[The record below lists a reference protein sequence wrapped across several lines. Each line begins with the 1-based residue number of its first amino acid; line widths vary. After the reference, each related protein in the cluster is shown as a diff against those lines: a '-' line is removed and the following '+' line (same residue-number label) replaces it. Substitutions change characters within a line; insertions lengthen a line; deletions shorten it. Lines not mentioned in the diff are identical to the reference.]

1 MLKLQLPTDPKW
13 ANVAEGNIKEI
24 LIDHAFCE
32 QKAASNAI
40 SIITKYPEY
49 SELVEAMSALAIE
62 EMEHFRTVHEKITE
76 RGWKLGRERKDNYV
90 NEIAKFFNKSGH
102 NREETLV
109 HKLLFAA
116 MIEARSCERF
126 KVLSD
131 NIDDNELAEF
141 YLDLMI
147 SEANH
152 YTMFL
157 KFAHQYGDAI
167 CDVDAIWNEFLKFEA
182 EVIKNYGTQERIHG

>member
-62 EMEHFRTVHEKITE
+62 EMEHFRMVHQKITE
-76 RGWKLGRERKDNYV
+76 RGWHMGRERKDNYV
-90 NEIAKFFNKSGH
+90 NEIAKFFKKSGY

-126 KVLSD
+126 KVLSA
-131 NIDDNELAEF
+131 NIEDKELANF
-141 YLDLMI
+141 YRDLMI

-167 CDVDAIWNEFLKFEA
+167 CDVDAIWNEFLAFEA
-182 EVIKNYGTQERIHG
+182 VVIQNYGTQERIHG